1 MKITENSPFIN
12 LDAYTRNIEEKKKLD
27 LIDKHEAKGVLGRD
41 RVLLSEIGKRVQ
53 EAKKAIDAVPDIRE
67 QKITHIKM
75 QIEDGN
81 YKIKAERIAARI
93 LRESFINENFKAGN

>member
-1 MKITENSPFIN
+1 M
-12 LDAYTRNIEEKKKLD
+12 
-27 LIDKHEAKGVLGRD
+27 
-41 RVLLSEIGKRVQ
+41 SEIGKRVQ
-53 EAKKAIDAVPDIRE
+53 EAKKAIDTVPDIRE

-81 YKIKAERIAARI
+81 YKIKAERVAARI